1 MTFEDLK
8 LIPPLRLALADAGYT
23 APTPIQVA
31 AIPALLAGRDL
42 LGTAQTGTG
51 KTAAFAL
58 PILQHLTTTLRTGEV
73 RALVLAPTRE
83 LATQLGESF
92 AAYGAHLPDLHCTVV
107 FGGMGMRA
115 QRRAIEAGLDILVAT
130 PGRLLDLAG
139 QGAVRLDSVEHLV
152 LDEADR
158 MLDLG
163 FFEAVRSI
171 VKRLPK
177 RRQNVLFSATMP
189 PEIERLAS
197 QILRNPLRVQVA
209 PAAAVADQIE
219 QYVIFVE
226 KPHKRAALSRV
237 LADPRVRS
245 AIVFVRT
252 KHAADRLGASL
263 RAAGVGNG
271 VLHGDKLQP
280 ERERALSDFTR
291 GFTRVLV
298 ATDVAARGI
307 DIERVSHVINLDI
320 PAVAESY
327 VHRIG
332 RTARAGESGVA
343 ISLCASEE
351 RAFLAAIERL
361 TGQPLTPL
369 R

>member
-1 MTFEDLK
+1 
-8 LIPPLRLALADAGYT
+8 
-23 APTPIQVA
+23 
-31 AIPALLAGRDL
+31 
-42 LGTAQTGTG
+42 
-51 KTAAFAL
+51 
-58 PILQHLTTTLRTGEV
+58 
-73 RALVLAPTRE
+73 
-83 LATQLGESF
+83 
-92 AAYGAHLPDLHCTVV
+92 
-107 FGGMGMRA
+107 
-115 QRRAIEAGLDILVAT
+115 
-130 PGRLLDLAG
+130 
-139 QGAVRLDSVEHLV
+139 
-152 LDEADR
+152 
-158 MLDLG
+158 
-163 FFEAVRSI
+163 
-171 VKRLPK
+171 
-177 RRQNVLFSATMP
+177 
-189 PEIERLAS
+189 
-197 QILRNPLRVQVA
+197 VA